1 LSKVVPVSGAKA
13 ALGVIWVLCAAS
25 FLVGGESSAAGVG
38 RLLFFVLL
46 AAHAVE
52 CVFFLPKLR
61 AAPGGLGGHLLQT
74 LIFGILHVRGLE
86 GGEAPRE

>member
-1 LSKVVPVSGAKA
+1 VSGVKA

-25 FLVGGESSAAGVG
+25 FFVGGDSGAASVG

-46 AAHAVE
+46 AAHAAE

-61 AAPGGLGGHLLQT
+61 AAQGGLGGHLLQT
-74 LIFGILHVRGLE
+74 LIFGILHVRSLGE
-86 GGEAPRE
+86 GEAPRA